1 MLLPR
6 HGASGFVVL
15 ALTGQVMASMVL
27 DHFGL
32 FGLVERQ
39 LTLPRVF
46 GALLVVAGVVLI
58 QFSSS
63 SGKALIAT
71 S

>member
-1 MLLPR
+1 M
-6 HGASGFVVL
+6 AV
-15 ALTGQVMASMVL
+15 AGQVVASLVL

-39 LTLPRVF
+39 MTLPRVV
-46 GALLVVAGVVLI
+46 GAVLLLAGVMLI
-58 QFSSS
+58 QLSAAPT
-63 SGKALIAT
+63 KALIAT